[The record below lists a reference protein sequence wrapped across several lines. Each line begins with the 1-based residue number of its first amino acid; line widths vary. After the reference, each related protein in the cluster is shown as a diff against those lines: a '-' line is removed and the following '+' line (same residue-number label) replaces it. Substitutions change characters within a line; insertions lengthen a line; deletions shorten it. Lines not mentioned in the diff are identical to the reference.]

1 MLPSR
6 VASMLIWLNDGLVEA
21 EQAYVHAFDHGLT
34 VGDGVFETAK
44 VVDGVPFA
52 LGRHLHRLASSA
64 ASLGLPSPDLSR
76 VEHACREVVNATAS
90 SGQHRLRITYT
101 AGNGPL
107 SSVRGDGPPTLIVA
121 ATPST
126 PFGPGSSCAIAVVPW
141 VRNERGALAGVKSTS
156 YAENVMAL
164 AAANESGAD
173 EAVFADTQGRLSE
186 CTGSNVYV
194 VHGSSV
200 STPSLSSG
208 CLAGVT
214 RALLLEWTTV
224 ESAELEL
231 NVLDS
236 AEEIFITSST
246 RDVLAV
252 NAVHWPDGRVRELAA
267 PGPVTTGIQ
276 QEFNIR
282 SAKEPDP

>member
-1 MLPSR
+1 MQ
-6 VASMLIWLNDGLVEA
+6 IWLNDGMVEA
-21 EQAYVHAFDHGLT
+21 ADAHVHAFDHGIT

-52 LGRHLHRLASSA
+52 LHRHLQRLASSA
-64 ASLGLPSPDLSR
+64 ASLGLPPPELSR
-76 VEHACREVVNATAS
+76 VEHACREVVATAAR
-90 SGQHRLRITYT
+90 SGYHRLRITYT

-107 SSVRGDGPPTLIVA
+107 SSVRGDGPATLIVA
-121 ATPST
+121 TTPIAAID
-126 PFGPGSSCAIAVVPW
+126 PGSAGAIAVVPW

-164 AAANESGAD
+164 AAAKESGAD
-173 EAVFADTQGRLSE
+173 EAVFADTRGRLSE
-186 CTGSNVYV
+186 CTGSNIYV

-200 STPSLSSG
+200 STPSLASG

-224 ESAELEL
+224 ESAELNL
-231 NVLDS
+231 DVLDS

-246 RDVLAV
+246 RDVHAI
-252 NAVHWPDGRVRELAA
+252 NAVHWPDGRIRELPA
-267 PGPVTTGIQ
+267 PGPVTAGIQ
-276 QEFNIR
+276 HEFSVR
-282 SAKEPDP
+282 SAMEPDP